1 LVGRFH
7 TIMLDFKDGF
17 SSTLPH
23 FHDTFYH
30 ISKLAGAFDTHKNTL
45 TAVAVRPMVEL
56 ILEQAQQNNWTR
68 NVRARA
74 AHGDLKLSNFRF
86 DSKGRNAIALIDFD
100 TVGKYPLAIELG
112 DLLRSFSAVPRT
124 TVPKPPNSKIWF
136 STLKG
141 YQREA
146 SFTTSEERKSV
157 IDGFEQVTVELAA
170 RWIIKTFDE
179 FSCAQEVSVRQIE
192 RSDNCSRAASAVE
205 MLRGFYEERDFYQE
219 VTELALSQPESPH

>member
-45 TAVAVRPMVEL
+45 
-56 ILEQAQQNNWTR
+56 
-68 NVRARA
+68 
-74 AHGDLKLSNFRF
+74 
-86 DSKGRNAIALIDFD
+86 